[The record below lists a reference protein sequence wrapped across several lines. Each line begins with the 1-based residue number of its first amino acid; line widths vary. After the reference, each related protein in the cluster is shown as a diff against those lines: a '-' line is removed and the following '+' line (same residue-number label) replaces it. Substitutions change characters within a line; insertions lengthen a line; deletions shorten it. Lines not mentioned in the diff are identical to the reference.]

1 MFARRLASGLTVLGL
16 ALTAC
21 TGGGSAPGSGQSIMV
36 QGSDYKFEAANV
48 TVKANQPAQI
58 TFRNT
63 SGQLHDWT
71 VQGLDQ
77 SVVALAQPGQSAN
90 IQFTP
95 TKTGTFKV
103 ICAQPGHE
111 ELGMVGQL
119 TVQ

>member
-21 TGGGSAPGSGQSIMV
+21 TGGGPASGSGQSITV
-36 QGSDYKFEAANV
+36 QGSDYKFGPELV

-58 TFRNT
+58 TFQNT
-63 SGQLHDWT
+63 SGQIHDWT

-77 SVVALAQPGQSAN
+77 SVNALAQAGQTVN

-95 TKTGTFKV
+95 TKTGTFRV

-111 ELGMVGQL
+111 QLGMVGQL
-119 TVQ
+119 IVQ